1 FLGPNGAGKS
11 TTIKMLCGLT
21 LPTSGRALVDGHD
34 VLADPLAVK
43 RAIGVLPE
51 EVTTYERLSARELLS
66 FTGRM
71 RGLARAE
78 TERRAEDLLAL
89 MEFSSAEA
97 ERLIIDFSTGM
108 KKKIALAAALIGGPR
123 VLFLDEPF
131 SGIDAVTARSIRQT
145 LQALTGRGV
154 TIFF

>member
-1 FLGPNGAGKS
+1 APPPPAPDFANVAVATYGLTKMYGEFAAVKDLDLVVRRGTFFGFLGPNGAGKS

-51 EVTTYERLSARELLS
+51 EVTTYERLTARELLS

-108 KKKIALAAALIGGPR
+108 
-123 VLFLDEPF
+123 
-131 SGIDAVTARSIRQT
+131 
-145 LQALTGRGV
+145 
-154 TIFF
+154 